1 MTTATP
7 GAGPVGDPGL
17 SGAFRID
24 REGVWRHEGVEV
36 THPGVLRNLY
46 ANLRADGETHY
57 LQVGPRRVPVEVD
70 DSPFVVVRAETRPDQ
85 ESVGLHLS
93 DGSHEPLDP
102 GTLIL
107 DRRGVPYCR
116 VKGGEFRARLS
127 VAAWLQLAAIVEIDP
142 RSGETVLLL
151 GPRRIVLRRPE

>member
-1 MTTATP
+1 
-7 GAGPVGDPGL
+7 
-17 SGAFRID
+17 
-24 REGVWRHEGVEV
+24 
-36 THPGVLRNLY
+36 
-46 ANLRADGETHY
+46 
-57 LQVGPRRVPVEVD
+57 
-70 DSPFVVVRAETRPDQ
+70 VVVRAETRPDQ
-85 ESVGLHLS
+85 EGVGLHLS